1 MSRPPAA
8 ALEKFNAPPA
18 DIPALALS
26 NHVYGDLMPRT
37 LSGAGAPQ
45 ELPNTLDFSP
55 NIYPAGA
62 IDALPPATPE
72 QLKPIFDKATG
83 VTITSAADN
92 QKSGQQPDFFL
103 GEDGKLRA
111 NPDKKTPNKDGSINI
126 EVQSKNKADVD
137 AKKFADQMQKAAI
150 KDLISYFAK
159 NNPGAKIPQDWLDQ
173 LQKEPDLPPA
183 PVPLSEPSAPEV
195 PTPQPQDQPQPI
207 QQPQPSDGGGSSG
220 GGGGGSG
227 GGGGGGSYGGDGG
240 GGGGGGGGG
249 DRSVSNAGS
258 DAGGGPNVNLNANS
272 PAAMQIMD
280 YFVEKGL
287 TKEQAAGICGNLQYE
302 SGLNPGI
309 TEAGNG
315 IGYGLAQWS
324 FGRRDELNAFAQS
337 EGKPVSDMKVQLD
350 FLWKE
355 MNTTEPGA
363 LDAFKAN
370 PNMSAAEASNIFY
383 DKFERPAYNPENKNN
398 RSEAATQFLAQY
410 ENNNGSQ
417 GAVADNSG
425 GPSGNA
431 PAPTEFNQRLVA
443 AIQEQDANM
452 AGTGYCATA
461 VQRALN
467 ECGLPQFMG
476 SGNGGEMDKPLLASG
491 KFQEVSYADAK
502 PGDIIVRP
510 PSANPN
516 DSSVYGDISVI
527 TARNGDNITQTN
539 DATYQF
545 HKDNDRYDSKA
556 TFLRYTG

>member
-1 MSRPPAA
+1 MSRPSAA
-8 ALEKFNAPPA
+8 ALENLNAAPL

-26 NHVYGDLMPRT
+26 NHVYGDLMPRNFPP
-37 LSGAGAPQ
+37 AGAPQ
-45 ELPNTLDFSP
+45 ELPQSLDFSP
-55 NIYPAGA
+55 SIYPSDA
-62 IDALPPATPE
+62 IDSLPAATPE
-72 QLKPIFDKATG
+72 QLRPIFDKATS
-83 VTITSAADN
+83 VSFTSAADN

-103 GEDGKLRA
+103 GADGKLRA
-111 NPDKKTPNKDGSINI
+111 NPDKKNPNKDGSINI
-126 EVQSKNKADVD
+126 ELQAKNKSDVD

-150 KDLISYFAK
+150 KDLINYFAK

-183 PVPLSEPSAPEV
+183 PVPLAIEPPSVPDVPAPA
-195 PTPQPQDQPQPI
+195 PQDQPAQPV
-207 QQPQPSDGGGSSG
+207 QQTTDSSCPSAGGG
-220 GGGGGSG
+220 G

-240 GGGGGGGGG
+240 GGGGGRSYGG
-249 DRSVSNAGS
+249 DSGVSRAGS
-258 DAGGGPNVNLNANS
+258 DGVGPDVNLNANS
-272 PAAMQIMD
+272 PAALQIMD

-287 TKEQAAGICGNLQYE
+287 TKEQAAGITGNLQYE
-302 SGLNPGI
+302 SGLNPAI

-324 FGRRDELNAFAQS
+324 FGRRDALNEFAQS

-355 MNTTEPGA
+355 MNTTEPAA
-363 LDAFKAN
+363 LEAFKAN

-383 DKFERPAYNPENKNN
+383 DKFERPLFNPENRNN
-398 RSEAATQFLAQY
+398 RAEAATQFLAQY
-410 ENNNGSQ
+410 ESNNGSQ
-417 GAVADNSG
+417 GAVADNS

-443 AIQEQDANM
+443 AIKEQDASM
-452 AGTGYCATA
+452 AGTGYCAKA
-461 VQRALN
+461 VQQALN
-467 ECGLPQFMG
+467 QCGLPEFLG

-491 KFQEVSYADAK
+491 KFKEISYADAK

-516 DSSVYGDISVI
+516 DDSVYGDISVI

-545 HKDNDRYDSKA
+545 HKDNDRYDGKA
-556 TFLRYTG
+556 KFLRYTG

>member
-1 MSRPPAA
+1 
-8 ALEKFNAPPA
+8 
-18 DIPALALS
+18 
-26 NHVYGDLMPRT
+26 
-37 LSGAGAPQ
+37 
-45 ELPNTLDFSP
+45 
-55 NIYPAGA
+55 
-62 IDALPPATPE
+62 
-72 QLKPIFDKATG
+72 
-83 VTITSAADN
+83 
-92 QKSGQQPDFFL
+92 
-103 GEDGKLRA
+103 
-111 NPDKKTPNKDGSINI
+111 
-126 EVQSKNKADVD
+126 
-137 AKKFADQMQKAAI
+137 
-150 KDLISYFAK
+150 
-159 NNPGAKIPQDWLDQ
+159 
-173 LQKEPDLPPA
+173 
-183 PVPLSEPSAPEV
+183 
-195 PTPQPQDQPQPI
+195 
-207 QQPQPSDGGGSSG
+207 
-220 GGGGGSG
+220 
-227 GGGGGGSYGGDGG
+227 
-240 GGGGGGGGG
+240 
-249 DRSVSNAGS
+249 
-258 DAGGGPNVNLNANS
+258 
-272 PAAMQIMD
+272 MQIMD

-363 LDAFKAN
+363 LEAFKAN

-443 AIQEQDANM
+443 AIEKQDANM

-461 VQRALN
+461 VQRALS

-516 DSSVYGDISVI
+516 DSSVYGDVSVI